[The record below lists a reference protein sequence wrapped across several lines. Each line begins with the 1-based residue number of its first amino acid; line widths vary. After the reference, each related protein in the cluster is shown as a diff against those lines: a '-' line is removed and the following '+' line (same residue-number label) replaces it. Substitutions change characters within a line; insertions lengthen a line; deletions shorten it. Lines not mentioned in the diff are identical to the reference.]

1 MKLKLS
7 FNVNESTY
15 LRDPEKSDLGKE
27 IVKKSIDLIHKIGYE
42 QFTFK
47 KLMIEVGTTEASIYR
62 YFENKHKILLYIIN
76 WYWNFISYKI
86 VFGIQNKTNQVD
98 KLNTIVEII
107 CHQDNQKFDCNY
119 DINLLNQI
127 AIQES
132 NKSYLIKDV
141 DEKNESEVYLSFK
154 ELCNIIAEVILENKP
169 DYIYAHSLST
179 TILETALQQNFFIHH
194 LPRLTDIKLNQNENY
209 IQDFIKNILSACL
222 NIKFTEN
229 N

>member
-7 FNVNESTY
+7 FNVNESTF

-47 KLMIEVGTTEASIYR
+47 KLMIGVGTTEASIYR

-229 N
+229 H

>member
-141 DEKNESEVYLSFK
+141 DKKNESEVYLSFK

>member
-141 DEKNESEVYLSFK
+141 DKKNESEVYLSFK

-229 N
+229 H

>member
-7 FNVNESTY
+7 FNVNESTF

-141 DEKNESEVYLSFK
+141 DKKNESEVYLSFK

>member
-7 FNVNESTY
+7 FNVNESTF

>member
-141 DEKNESEVYLSFK
+141 DKKNESEVYLS
-154 ELCNIIAEVILENKP
+154 
-169 DYIYAHSLST
+169 
-179 TILETALQQNFFIHH
+179 LQHNS
-194 LPRLTDIKLNQNENY
+194 RSN
-209 IQDFIKNILSACL
+209 S
-222 NIKFTEN
+222 
-229 N
+229 

>member
-1 MKLKLS
+1 M
-7 FNVNESTY
+7 
-15 LRDPEKSDLGKE
+15 R
-27 IVKKSIDLIHKIGYE
+27 I
-42 QFTFK
+42 
-47 KLMIEVGTTEASIYR
+47 
-62 YFENKHKILLYIIN
+62 
-76 WYWNFISYKI
+76 
-86 VFGIQNKTNQVD
+86 NKTNQVD

-141 DEKNESEVYLSFK
+141 DKKNESEVYLSFK

>member
-1 MKLKLS
+1 M
-7 FNVNESTY
+7 
-15 LRDPEKSDLGKE
+15 
-27 IVKKSIDLIHKIGYE
+27 
-42 QFTFK
+42 
-47 KLMIEVGTTEASIYR
+47 
-62 YFENKHKILLYIIN
+62 
-76 WYWNFISYKI
+76 
-86 VFGIQNKTNQVD
+86 
-98 KLNTIVEII
+98 
-107 CHQDNQKFDCNY
+107 
-119 DINLLNQI
+119 
-127 AIQES
+127 
-132 NKSYLIKDV
+132 
-141 DEKNESEVYLSFK
+141 YLSFK

>member
-7 FNVNESTY
+7 FNVNESTF

-179 TILETALQQNFFIHH
+179 TILETALQQNFFI
-194 LPRLTDIKLNQNENY
+194 
-209 IQDFIKNILSACL
+209 
-222 NIKFTEN
+222 
-229 N
+229 

>member
-7 FNVNESTY
+7 FNVNESTF

-229 N
+229 H